1 MLDLDHIAITVK
13 DLDES
18 IAFYKMFGYEL
29 LERFSDDGYN
39 WVILR
44 LNNHSLELF
53 QLTSDKEKPIDHIAY
68 NYDSDEEV
76 LELMKRL
83 GYKKE
88 DIYKESISEY
98 ELILTFEAYYNVDY
112 HEGYTSNDRDV
123 EPEREYLEYK
133 DFEIYN
139 IKLINKNDNSISITD
154 EEIGDYIYDKFEASS
169 YHDEFIQ
176 YAIED
181 DIDPYREDYYD
192 RG

>member
-39 WVILR
+39 WVTLR

-53 QLTSDKEKPIDHIAY
+53 QLTSDKEKQIDHIAY

-88 DIYKESISEY
+88 DLDIFFGDLNRES
-98 ELILTFEAYYNVDY
+98 F
-112 HEGYTSNDRDV
+112 
-123 EPEREYLEYK
+123 
-133 DFEIYN
+133 F
-139 IKLINKNDNSISITD
+139 
-154 EEIGDYIYDKFEASS
+154 
-169 YHDEFIQ
+169 
-176 YAIED
+176 IED
-181 DIDPYREDYYD
+181 NNGKSIQLIKK
-192 RG
+192 

>member
-39 WVILR
+39 WVTLR

-53 QLTSDKEKPIDHIAY
+53 QLTSDKEKPINHIAY

-76 LELMKRL
+76 VELMKRL

-88 DIYKESISEY
+88 DLDIFFGDLNRES
-98 ELILTFEAYYNVDY
+98 F
-112 HEGYTSNDRDV
+112 
-123 EPEREYLEYK
+123 
-133 DFEIYN
+133 F
-139 IKLINKNDNSISITD
+139 
-154 EEIGDYIYDKFEASS
+154 
-169 YHDEFIQ
+169 
-176 YAIED
+176 IED
-181 DIDPYREDYYD
+181 NNGKSIQLIKK
-192 RG
+192 

>member
-39 WVILR
+39 WVTLR

-88 DIYKESISEY
+88 DFDIFFGDLNRESFFIEDNNGKSIQ
-98 ELILTFEAYYNVDY
+98 LIKKYPYDQET
-112 HEGYTSNDRDV
+112 
-123 EPEREYLEYK
+123 
-133 DFEIYN
+133 I
-139 IKLINKNDNSISITD
+139 
-154 EEIGDYIYDKFEASS
+154 DYI
-169 YHDEFIQ
+169 
-176 YAIED
+176 
-181 DIDPYREDYYD
+181 
-192 RG
+192 

>member
-39 WVILR
+39 WVTLR

-53 QLTSDKEKPIDHIAY
+53 QLTSDKEKSINHIAY

-88 DIYKESISEY
+88 DLDI
-98 ELILTFEAYYNVDY
+98 F
-112 HEGYTSNDRDV
+112 
-123 EPEREYLEYK
+123 
-133 DFEIYN
+133 F
-139 IKLINKNDNSISITD
+139 
-154 EEIGDYIYDKFEASS
+154 GDLNRKSF
-169 YHDEFIQ
+169 F
-176 YAIED
+176 IED
-181 DIDPYREDYYD
+181 NNGKSIQLIKK
-192 RG
+192 

>member
-39 WVILR
+39 WVTLR

-53 QLTSDKEKPIDHIAY
+53 QLTSDKEKSIDHIAY

-88 DIYKESISEY
+88 DLDIFFGDLNRES
-98 ELILTFEAYYNVDY
+98 F
-112 HEGYTSNDRDV
+112 
-123 EPEREYLEYK
+123 
-133 DFEIYN
+133 F
-139 IKLINKNDNSISITD
+139 
-154 EEIGDYIYDKFEASS
+154 
-169 YHDEFIQ
+169 
-176 YAIED
+176 IED
-181 DIDPYREDYYD
+181 NNGKSIQLIKK
-192 RG
+192 

>member
-39 WVILR
+39 WVTLR

-53 QLTSDKEKPIDHIAY
+53 QLTSDKEKTINHIAY

-88 DIYKESISEY
+88 DLDIFFGDLNRES
-98 ELILTFEAYYNVDY
+98 F
-112 HEGYTSNDRDV
+112 
-123 EPEREYLEYK
+123 
-133 DFEIYN
+133 F
-139 IKLINKNDNSISITD
+139 
-154 EEIGDYIYDKFEASS
+154 
-169 YHDEFIQ
+169 
-176 YAIED
+176 IED
-181 DIDPYREDYYD
+181 NNGKSIQLIKK
-192 RG
+192 